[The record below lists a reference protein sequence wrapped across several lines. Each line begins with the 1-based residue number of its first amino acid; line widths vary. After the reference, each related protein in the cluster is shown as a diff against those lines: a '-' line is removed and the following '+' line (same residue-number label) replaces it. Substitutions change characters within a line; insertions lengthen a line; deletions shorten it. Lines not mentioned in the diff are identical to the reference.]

1 MSALDF
7 SKLGKT
13 GAKSEDLTKNVSFER
28 ELPKE
33 GLAFLRLIG
42 YIETGKHAPR
52 NPSHSNSFKV
62 KLTFELSHKRHLIEI
77 EGNKVPQKF
86 VLNMNKGKTA
96 ASGYK
101 KVFNMMN
108 KALGGGHTSFF
119 EMMGKPLLGEVFH
132 NEGKEDDKGNKPK
145 YANLDQAGAYSFK
158 SPLQEDPIT
167 GDMVTVPVPEVYN
180 EMQGFMWE
188 NESFDDATYI
198 AMWDSLYIDGTKEID
213 DPKNKG
219 EKITVSK
226 NWIQELIIS
235 NLDWEGSTCQALTQQ
250 HVDLDDIGGDVSID
264 LSDSAESDTPISM

>member
-1 MSALDF
+1 MNFAA
-7 SKLGKT
+7 LGKQ
-13 GAKSEDLTKNVSFER
+13 GAQSEDLTKNVSFER

-42 YIETGKHAPR
+42 YVETGKHAPR
-52 NPSHSNSFKV
+52 NPSHSNSLKC

-77 EGNKVPQKF
+77 DNKMVPQKF

-119 EMMGKPLLGEVFH
+119 EMMGKPLLGEIFH

-145 YANLDQAGAYSFK
+145 YANLDQSGAYSFR
-158 SPLQEDPIT
+158 SPTKEDELSGEMI
-167 GDMVTVPVPEVYN
+167 TVPVPEVHN

-219 EKITVSK
+219 EKIEVSK
-226 NWIQELIIS
+226 NWLQELIMS